1 MKFYAQLN
9 ENNICIGMCQL
20 SGAILDPRAIE
31 VENYSYDYLWKK
43 YDNGIWSTEKFE
55 PQSTAPLTEFEQ
67 LKSENADLKTQLAA
81 TNADLASLMET
92 VYGV

>member
-1 MKFYAQLN
+1 
-9 ENNICIGMCQL
+9 
-20 SGAILDPRAIE
+20 
-31 VENYSYDYLWKK
+31 
-43 YDNGIWSTEKFE
+43 
-55 PQSTAPLTEFEQ
+55 